1 MEAYQRI
8 VLTSRPTAAPT
19 LDSFRMETS
28 AMPQPAIGQLL
39 VRTRFLSLDPY
50 MRGRM
55 SSAASYAQP
64 VAVGDTME
72 GEAIADV
79 LESRSPDFRPGD
91 IVRAMVG
98 WRSHAVINATDA
110 RQVPSGVIPVTAY
123 LGVLGMPGFTAYAGL
138 RVIGQPKPGETVVVS
153 AATGPVG
160 SLVGQLAK
168 RAGARAI
175 GIAGGAAKCHY
186 LVSDLGFDAAV
197 DRRAEDFAHVLQN
210 LAPDGIDVY
219 FETAGGA
226 VWQAV
231 LPLLNR
237 YARVPVCGLIALY
250 NGVPQTGR
258 DWLGDTM
265 LTVLKRSLLIRGFIH
280 SEFVPDYYDEFLE
293 EIGRLVANGEI
304 RYREQIMEGLE
315 AAPGAFIGMLEGR
328 NFGKVIVK
336 TVSLMP
342 HRG

>member
-8 VLTSRPTAAPT
+8 VLASRPVAAPT
-19 LDSFRMETS
+19 LDTFRLETG
-28 AMPQPAIGQLL
+28 AMPRPAAGQLL
-39 VRTRFLSLDPY
+39 VRTQYLSLDPY

-72 GEAIADV
+72 GEAIAEV
-79 LESRSPDFRPGD
+79 MQSRSDEFREGD
-91 IVRAMVG
+91 IVRTMVG
-98 WRSHAVINATDA
+98 WRSHAAINAEDA
-110 RQVPSGVIPVTAY
+110 RHVRNRDVPVTVY
-123 LGVLGMPGFTAYAGL
+123 LGVLGMPGFAGYVGL
-138 RVIGQPKPGETVVVS
+138 KVIGQPKPGETLAVS

-168 RAGARAI
+168 RAGARTI
-175 GIAGGAAKCHY
+175 GIAGGASKCHY
-186 LVSDLGFDAAV
+186 LVSSLEFDAAA
-197 DRRAEDFAHVLQN
+197 DRHTEDFARVLQD
-210 LAPDGIDVY
+210 LSPDGIDVY
-219 FETAGGA
+219 FENAGGS

-237 YARVPVCGLIALY
+237 YARVPVCGLITLY

-265 LTVLKRSLLIRGFIH
+265 LTVLRRSLLIRGFIC
-280 SEFVPDYYDEFLE
+280 SEFVSDYYDEFLE
-293 EIGRLVANGEI
+293 EVGPLVANGEI
-304 RYREQIMEGLE
+304 RYREQMVEGLE
-315 AAPGAFIGMLEGR
+315 AAPAAFVGMLEGR

-336 TVSLMP
+336 VA
-342 HRG
+342 

>member
-1 MEAYQRI
+1 MEAYRRI
-8 VLTSRPTAAPT
+8 VLAARPVGAPA
-19 LDSFRMETS
+19 LDSFRLES
-28 AMPQPAIGQLL
+28 GAMPRPAPGQLL
-39 VRTRFLSLDPY
+39 VRTRYLSLDPY

-72 GEAIADV
+72 GEAIAEV
-79 LESRSPDFRPGD
+79 VESRSADFREGD
-91 IVRAMVG
+91 LVRAMVG
-98 WRSHAVINATDA
+98 WRTHAALDA
-110 RQVPSGVIPVTAY
+110 ADVRQVQSGAIPVTAY

-138 RVIGQPKPGETVVVS
+138 RIIGQPKPGETVVVS

-175 GIAGGAAKCHY
+175 GIAGGASKCHY
-186 LVSDLGFDAAV
+186 LVSNLGFDAAA
-197 DRRAEDFAHVLQN
+197 DRHAEDFPSVLRD
-210 LAPDGIDVY
+210 LSPDGIDVY
-219 FETAGGA
+219 FETAGGP

-265 LTVLKRSLLIRGFIH
+265 LAVLRRSLLIRGFIY
-280 SEFVPDYYDEFLE
+280 SEFVPDYYEEFLE
-293 EIGRLVANGEI
+293 EISPLVANGEI
-304 RYREQIMEGLE
+304 RYREQIAGGLE

-328 NFGKVIVK
+328 NFGKVVVK
-336 TVSLMP
+336 VA
-342 HRG
+342 

>member
-1 MEAYQRI
+1 
-8 VLTSRPTAAPT
+8 
-19 LDSFRMETS
+19 
-28 AMPQPAIGQLL
+28 
-39 VRTRFLSLDPY
+39 
-50 MRGRM
+50 
-55 SSAASYAQP
+55 
-64 VAVGDTME
+64 
-72 GEAIADV
+72 
-79 LESRSPDFRPGD
+79 
-91 IVRAMVG
+91 
-98 WRSHAVINATDA
+98 
-110 RQVPSGVIPVTAY
+110 
-123 LGVLGMPGFTAYAGL
+123 
-138 RVIGQPKPGETVVVS
+138 VVVS

-197 DRRAEDFAHVLQN
+197 DRHAEDFAHVLQD
-210 LAPDGIDVY
+210 LAADGIDVY

-250 NGVPQTGR
+250 NGVAQTGR

-265 LTVLKRSLLIRGFIH
+265 LTVLRRSLLIRGFIH

-315 AAPGAFIGMLEGR
+315 AAPSAFIGMLEGR

-336 TVSLMP
+336 AV
-342 HRG
+342 